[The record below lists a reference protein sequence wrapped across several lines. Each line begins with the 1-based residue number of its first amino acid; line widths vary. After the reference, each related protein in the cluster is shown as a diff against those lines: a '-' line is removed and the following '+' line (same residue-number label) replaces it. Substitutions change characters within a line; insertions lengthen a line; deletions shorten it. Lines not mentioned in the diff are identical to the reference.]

1 MNSIDPI
8 PLAGTMNATT
18 PFFSP
23 DSRWIGFFA
32 DGQLKKISTSGGPPV
47 TLCAAPLGAGGSWG
61 TNGIIVFAGTTGSG
75 LSRISETGGKPE
87 PVTQL
92 NAQKGEFS
100 HRWPEWLPD
109 GRTVLYTVGTSGS
122 WDDAQIVGQSVAS
135 GERSVLIRGG
145 TNPHYVPGYLVY
157 SRGGTIMAVPF
168 EPASL
173 TVTGTP
179 VRVLDNVVQSFDGAA
194 QLSVSPSGS
203 AVYVAGV
210 FESDQRRL
218 ATVDRA
224 GAITPLAA
232 PPRPYATPHLSPD
245 GRRLL
250 VTIEQATSDLWLYD
264 IAPGTLTQLTFES
277 GARFPVWSPDGQRA
291 AFSSSKTGALNLFAI
306 DIARPGTGE
315 RLTSSDS
322 LQAAG
327 SWSSDGHTLAF
338 VEHHPLQ
345 GRDIRLIA
353 LNDRS
358 TRSWLDSTFDEGA
371 PRLSPDGRWLAY
383 VSNES
388 GRQEVYVRLL
398 TGSSGRQQVS
408 NSGGTEPVW
417 GRDGRELFYREGDKM
432 MAVRLDASAARL
444 QAGRPSALFEGRFAK
459 GSIDAANY
467 DVTPDGQ
474 RFLMVQSN
482 QQSSASTMFH
492 VLIQWVGKAGPTLPP
507 PR

>member
-1 MNSIDPI
+1 M
-8 PLAGTMNATT
+8 
-18 PFFSP
+18 
-23 DSRWIGFFA
+23 
-32 DGQLKKISTSGGPPV
+32 
-47 TLCAAPLGAGGSWG
+47 
-61 TNGIIVFAGTTGSG
+61 
-75 LSRISETGGKPE
+75 
-87 PVTQL
+87 
-92 NAQKGEFS
+92 
-100 HRWPEWLPD
+100 
-109 GRTVLYTVGTSGS
+109 
-122 WDDAQIVGQSVAS
+122 
-135 GERSVLIRGG
+135 
-145 TNPHYVPGYLVY
+145 
-157 SRGGTIMAVPF
+157 
-168 EPASL
+168 
-173 TVTGTP
+173 
-179 VRVLDNVVQSFDGAA
+179 
-194 QLSVSPSGS
+194 
-203 AVYVAGV
+203 
-210 FESDQRRL
+210 
-218 ATVDRA
+218 
-224 GAITPLAA
+224 
-232 PPRPYATPHLSPD
+232 
-245 GRRLL
+245 
-250 VTIEQATSDLWLYD
+250 TIEQAMADLWLYD

-306 DIARPGTGE
+306 DVARPGTGE

-327 SWSSDGHTLAF
+327 SWSSDGRTLAF
-338 VEHHPLQ
+338 VEQHPLT

-388 GRQEVYVRLL
+388 GRQEVYVRLM

-474 RFLMVQSN
+474 RFLMVQSD
-482 QQSSASTMFH
+482 QQSSTSTIFH
-492 VLIQWVGKAGPTLPP
+492 VLIQWIGKAGPTLPP